1 MNTSFITLENSQ
13 VRLGPGVC
21 GGNGKKGTTKQR
33 YKKECVSRAS
43 SSVMGRM
50 GQGIFVHLFINIL
63 IYSFIFI
70 SVLGWPR
77 DLLMLG
83 KISITELHSQ
93 FLRF

>member
-1 MNTSFITLENSQ
+1 MGRKVPQNNDTKKD
-13 VRLGPGVC
+13 VC
-21 GGNGKKGTTKQR
+21 LR
-33 YKKECVSRAS
+33 VS

-50 GQGIFVHLFINIL
+50 GQGIFVHLFIHTP